1 MGKALM
7 VQGTASSVGK
17 SFLVTGLCRLFVQ
30 EGVKVAP
37 FKAQNMALNAAV
49 TVEGGEIGRAQAVQ
63 AEAAGIEPTVDMNPI
78 LLKPE
83 TDTHS
88 QVIVKGWL
96 YDSMSFGEYRRER
109 ERLLPII
116 RESLERLLV
125 SYDLV
130 IIEGAGNPAEVNLKE
145 DDIVNMRIAKMA
157 EAPVLLVGDIDR
169 GGVFASLVGTIE
181 LLPPEERRLVK
192 GFVINKFRGDP
203 TLLHP
208 GLVFL
213 EERTGVPILGVL
225 PYLRDLRLPA
235 EDSVSLE
242 GAPIRSDPSA
252 LLDIAVIHLPQ
263 ISNFDDFE
271 PLAQE
276 PGVSVRYVH
285 RLEQLENPDL
295 IILPGT
301 KSTVSDLLFLE
312 KSGLAQEIRAKGGQ
326 GVPIIGIC
334 GGYQLLGER
343 ILDPQRVESEVAE
356 IEGLGL
362 LPVSTIFQ
370 PTKTTQRVKAVVLGG
385 SWLLAGA
392 EGAEVNGYEI
402 HMGETIASNTPTPPL
417 PLQGEGKG
425 GGPFLV
431 VERSGRKAQDYDG
444 AAHGKGHIFGT
455 YLHGLF
461 HNREL
466 RMGILR
472 ALAGRKGLKALPRW
486 GELPSRE
493 EEYDRLASLLRT
505 HLDIERL
512 FAICGVGP

>member
-17 SFLVTGLCRLFVQ
+17 SFLVTGLCRLFAQ
-30 EGVKVAP
+30 EGFKVAP
-37 FKAQNMALNAAV
+37 FKAQNMSLNAAV

-83 TDTHS
+83 TDAHS
-88 QVIVKGWL
+88 QVIVKGRL
-96 YDSMSFGEYRRER
+96 YASMSFQGYRRER
-109 ERLLPII
+109 ARLLPVI
-116 RESLERLLV
+116 RESLAHLLA

-130 IIEGAGNPAEVNLKE
+130 IIEGAGSPAEVNLKE
-145 DDIVNMRIAKMA
+145 DDIVNMRVAQMA
-157 EAPVLLVGDIDR
+157 EAPVLLVGDIER
-169 GGVFASLVGTIE
+169 GGVFASLVGTVE

-192 GFVINKFRGDP
+192 GFVINKFRGDH
-203 TLLHP
+203 TLLSP

-213 EERTGVPILGVL
+213 EGRTGIPVLGVL
-225 PYLRDLRLPA
+225 PYLRDLRIPA
-235 EDSVSLE
+235 EDSVGLE
-242 GAPIRSDPSA
+242 GAPTVCNPSA
-252 LLDIAVIHLPQ
+252 LLDIVVIHLPR

-276 PGVSVRYVH
+276 SGVSVRYVH
-285 RLEQLENPDL
+285 FPQQLASPDL

-301 KSTVSDLLFLE
+301 KSTASDLLFLE
-312 KSGLAQEIRAKGGQ
+312 KTGLAQEVQAKAEE

-334 GGYQLLGER
+334 GGYQLLGEK
-343 ILDPQRVESEVAE
+343 ILDPHRVESEVTE
-356 IEGLGL
+356 IKGLGL
-362 LPVSTIFQ
+362 LPVYTIFT
-370 PTKTTQRVKAVVLGG
+370 PTKATQRAKAVVLGG

-392 EGAEVNGYEI
+392 AGVQVNGYEI
-402 HMGETIASNTPTPPL
+402 HMGETIASL
-417 PLQGEGKG
+417 PFK
-425 GGPFLV
+425 PFLV
-431 VERSGRKAQDYDG
+431 VERSGRRAQDYDG
-444 AAHGKGHIFGT
+444 AVHEKGHIFGT

-466 RMGILR
+466 RVSLLR

-493 EEYDRLASLLRT
+493 EEYDRLAALLRT
-505 HLDIERL
+505 HLDVERL
-512 FAICGVGP
+512 FATCGLGS

>member
-17 SFLVTGLCRLFVQ
+17 SFLVTGLCRLFAQ
-30 EGVKVAP
+30 EGFKVAP
-37 FKAQNMALNAAV
+37 FKAQNMSLNAAV

-83 TDTHS
+83 TDAHS
-88 QVIVKGWL
+88 QVIVKGRL
-96 YDSMSFGEYRRER
+96 YASMSFEEYRRER
-109 ERLLPII
+109 ARLLPVIQ
-116 RESLERLLV
+116 ESLESLLV

-145 DDIVNMRIAKMA
+145 DDMVNMRIARMA
-157 EAPVLLVGDIDR
+157 KAPVLLIGDIDR
-169 GGVFASLVGTIE
+169 GGVFASLVGTME
-181 LLPPEERRLVK
+181 LLSPEERRLIK
-192 GFVINKFRGDP
+192 GFVINKFRGNP
-203 TLLHP
+203 TVLHP

-213 EERTGVPILGVL
+213 EERTGVPVLGVL
-225 PYLRDLRLPA
+225 PYLRDLQLPA

-242 GAPIRSDPSA
+242 DAPTCSDPSA
-252 LLDIAVIHLPQ
+252 LLDIAVIHLPR

-276 PGVSVRYVH
+276 PGVLIRYVH

-301 KSTVSDLLFLE
+301 KSTASDLSFLE
-312 KSGLAQEIRAKGGQ
+312 KSGLAQEIRAKAGQ

-343 ILDPQRVESEVAE
+343 ILDPHSVESAIPV

-362 LPVSTIFQ
+362 LPVDTIFK
-370 PTKTTQRVKAVVLGG
+370 PMKATHRVKAVVLGG
-385 SWLLAGA
+385 SWLLAEAVG
-392 EGAEVNGYEI
+392 GEVKGYEI
-402 HMGETIASNTPTPPL
+402 HMGETIASNPPTPPL

-431 VERSGRKAQDYDG
+431 VERSGRRAQDYDG
-444 AAHGKGHIFGT
+444 AVHEKGHIFGT

-466 RMGILR
+466 RVSILR

-493 EEYDRLASLLRT
+493 EEYDRLAALLRT
-505 HLDIERL
+505 HLNVERL
-512 FAICGVGP
+512 FALCG

>member
-17 SFLVTGLCRLFVQ
+17 SFLATGFCRLFAQ
-30 EGVKVAP
+30 EGFKVAP
-37 FKAQNMALNAAV
+37 FKAQNMSLNAAV
-49 TVEGGEIGRAQAVQ
+49 TAEGGEIGRAQAVQ
-63 AEAAGIEPTVDMNPI
+63 AEAASIEPTVDMNPI

-83 TDTHS
+83 ADAHF
-88 QVIVKGWL
+88 QVIVRGRL
-96 YDSMSFGEYRRER
+96 YATMSFQEYRRETA
-109 ERLLPII
+109 RLLPVI
-116 RESLERLLV
+116 RESLERLLA

-130 IIEGAGNPAEVNLKE
+130 IIEGAGSPAEVNLKE
-145 DDIVNMRIAKMA
+145 DDIVNMGIARMA
-157 EAPVLLVGDIDR
+157 KAPVLLIGDIDR
-169 GGVFASLVGTIE
+169 GGVFASLVGTME
-181 LLPPEERRLVK
+181 LLSPEERCFVK
-192 GFVINKFRGDP
+192 GFIINKFRGDP
-203 TLLHP
+203 TLLQP

-213 EERTGVPILGVL
+213 EERTGVPVLGVL

-242 GAPIRSDPSA
+242 SAPTCSDPSA
-252 LLDIAVIHLPQ
+252 LLDIAVIHLPR

-271 PLAQE
+271 PLIQE

-285 RLEQLENPDL
+285 RLEQLASPDL

-301 KSTVSDLLFLE
+301 KSTASDLLFLE
-312 KSGLAQEIRAKGGQ
+312 KSGLAQEVRTKAGQ

-343 ILDPQRVESEVAE
+343 VLDPHRVESEVPE
-356 IEGLGL
+356 IKGLSL
-362 LPVSTIFQ
+362 LPVDTIFK
-370 PTKTTQRVKAVVLGG
+370 PAKATHRVKAVVVGG
-385 SWLLAGA
+385 SWLLKGA
-392 EGAEVNGYEI
+392 EGVEVKGYEI
-402 HMGETIASNTPTPPL
+402 HMGETIASHTPK
-417 PLQGEGKG
+417 GKG

-431 VERSGRKAQDYDG
+431 VERSGSSRGGLQALPDYDG
-444 AAHGKGHIFGT
+444 AAHEKGHIFGT

-466 RMGILR
+466 RVSILR

-493 EEYDRLASLLRT
+493 EEYDRLAALLRT
-505 HLDIERL
+505 YLNVERL
-512 FAICGVGP
+512 FAICGLGP